1 MHSSGRFNEG
11 QFKEKEKQKQQKMK
25 NMKKQKMSPSL
36 NLPDECIR
44 TKLRVAGNLVYFHLI
59 I

>member
-1 MHSSGRFNEG
+1 
-11 QFKEKEKQKQQKMK
+11 MK
-25 NMKKQKMSPSL
+25 VHKIPCDSEFRAYALIRL